1 MAWNVYTERTA
12 KQISSIFLS
21 GLETNTPVVFLLFWT
36 CPSPRGAHPSLSKKK
51 LLEGHLVVRPGTLL
65 HTETCLNLVP
75 QWDRLSP
82 PWVGLMDGF
91 PPGINT

>member
-36 CPSPRGAHPSLSKKK
+36 CPSPRGAHPSLSKNKK
-51 LLEGHLVVRPGTLL
+51 
-65 HTETCLNLVP
+65 NY
-75 QWDRLSP
+75 WKDI
-82 PWVGLMDGF
+82 WW
-91 PPGINT
+91 

>member
-36 CPSPRGAHPSLSKKK
+36 CPSPRGAHPSLSKKNYWK
-51 LLEGHLVVRPGTLL
+51 DI
-65 HTETCLNLVP
+65 
-75 QWDRLSP
+75 W
-82 PWVGLMDGF
+82 W
-91 PPGINT
+91 